1 MENKIEIPEEL
12 QQICRDMAKVAQT
25 HGLCEFSGKF
35 RPKGRWGGDISFSWK
50 DGRHEEDSDQIDITS
65 SFFVHTRV
73 GWKK

>member
-25 HGLCEFSGKF
+25 HGLYEFSGKF
-35 RPKGRWGGDISFSWK
+35 RPKGSWGGDILFAWK
-50 DGRHEEDSDQIDITS
+50 AGRHEEDSDQIDITS

-73 GWKK
+73 GGKK